1 MRLVT
6 TVTAAVVAML
16 AASASLAAQDS
27 HYWTMQYGPRSS
39 LLGGAV
45 IGSVD
50 DVSATFYNPGALGL
64 AQDLAF
70 AVSTNVLEYS
80 LVRLEDGGGEGVDLG
95 TSKSGIRPSL
105 IAGSITR
112 SLFGS
117 GTVAYS
123 ALTRMKGSQDLA
135 GHAILTADEIPPESG
150 LDDVAGLVAYRGDF
164 NEFWGG
170 LSYAQPF
177 GSHLSV
183 GMSWYGAF
191 RSQNRGRE
199 TISEAVDTAGVG
211 GASLDMAAGKYS
223 TVRTLLKFGAF
234 TQIGPVTAGATLTTP
249 SLHITGSGE
258 LGLNEGTFWPDST
271 SLATTIQ
278 TDLPAEFKS
287 PLSVGFGGAVRL
299 GSTRLHA
306 SAEWF
311 DAIPAYVVIQG
322 EEYLTQE
329 PEELRTAD
337 AVQQLDEVF
346 NWGAGLEH
354 AFSARFSA
362 YASYYVDNSG
372 LNDNFE
378 RANLSILPIDIQT
391 ITVGSDFV
399 IRPARFTL
407 GVGFGWGKKLDR
419 NLTDALKG
427 EDEEF
432 TATYAYRNIRL
443 IFGFE
448 IGI

>member
-1 MRLVT
+1 MKLPSALT
-6 TVTAAVVAML
+6 TVAL
-16 AASASLAAQDS
+16 ALLCASSPLLAQDS

-80 LVRLEDGGGEGVDLG
+80 LVWLEDGGGEGVDLG

-211 GASLDMAAGKYS
+211 GASLDMAAGRYS

-329 PEELRTAD
+329 PEELRTAV

-399 IRPARFTL
+399 VSSARFTL
-407 GVGFGWGKKLDR
+407 GVGYGWGKKLDQ

-432 TATYAYRNIRL
+432 AATFAYRNIRL